1 MERILISLHAL
12 ASCVNNTFLI
22 LFYSAGLIVIERA
35 QEDLLMASLAK
46 LCDANED
53 LLKSG
58 VIHVV
63 PPIFQS
69 YGLKQTF
76 SGPTVT
82 LRVLDEDVSVRELI
96 EGYPDGDG
104 KVLLVDGGGRCECS
118 LMGENLVMLARNK
131 GWSGIVVH
139 GCVREVYE
147 INKCDIGVRA
157 LGSNPVKGRRRS
169 TTAYGTVRCPSATLT
184 SKMGIGCMR
193 IVMELSSLKQS
204 CVLEMPWL

>member
-1 MERILISLHAL
+1 
-12 ASCVNNTFLI
+12 
-22 LFYSAGLIVIERA
+22 
-35 QEDLLMASLAK
+35 MASLAK
-46 LCDANED
+46 LCDANVE

-58 VIHVV
+58 VVHVV

-76 SGPTVT
+76 SGRTVT

-104 KVLLVDGGGRCECS
+104 KVLLVDGGGRRECS

-131 GWSGIVVH
+131 GWSGIVVR

-157 LGSNPVKGRRRS
+157 LGSNPVKGKKEHDCVQYVSVSFGNFNIRDGDWLYADS
-169 TTAYGTVRCPSATLT
+169 DGIIV
-184 SKMGIGCMR
+184 SKTDLCSGDALPVSG
-193 IVMELSSLKQS
+193 
-204 CVLEMPWL
+204 

>member
-1 MERILISLHAL
+1 
-12 ASCVNNTFLI
+12 
-22 LFYSAGLIVIERA
+22 
-35 QEDLLMASLAK
+35 MASLAK

-58 VIHVV
+58 VIQVV

-104 KVLLVDGGGRCECS
+104 KVLLVDGGGR
-118 LMGENLVMLARNK
+118 NK

-157 LGSNPVKGRRRS
+157 LGSNPVKGKKKKHDCAKWPTGDS
-169 TTAYGTVRCPSATLT
+169 QA
-184 SKMGIGCMR
+184 
-193 IVMELSSLKQS
+193 
-204 CVLEMPWL
+204 